1 MPRMGDRTVAG
12 RPALLAAA
20 AALLKLPMPRWNT
33 WGKALVTIM
42 GFHVGLQRCKTEKV
56 GGMVYKWEM
65 CHELFTRR
73 ACESAS
79 GNSKQDASKAEL
91 KC

>member
-20 AALLKLPMPRWNT
+20 AALLKLPMPRCNT
-33 WGKALVTIM
+33 WGTALMTNM
-42 GFHVGLQRCKTEKV
+42 AFHAGLQRCKTAKV
-56 GGMVYKWEM
+56 GGMVYKWKM
-65 CHELFTRR
+65 CYELFPRS

-79 GNSKQDASKAEL
+79 GNSKQDTSKAEL
-91 KC
+91 RC